1 MFSTYFDRHFWKKF
15 QDRTRDHRLWT
26 MDEQTAFSMVNRPSS
41 MVQNETFSPL
51 SLSNPIEMA
60 VSEQIL
66 VQKAQKGDPEAFEA
80 LVNEHQQYVYNL
92 ALRVVKDENEA
103 LDLAQETFVRAWTAL
118 PNFKGQSQF
127 RTWLY
132 RIVTNLCYNRLP
144 NLRRSLNDLG
154 DDVMEDIPE
163 AHLDTP
169 AEAFEHSE
177 TRQHLQD
184 AIQSL
189 DSNYQ
194 LLITLRYQNEL
205 SYEEIASTLNLPLG
219 TVKTGIFRAKEQLR
233 KSLAQLEESWITA

>member
-1 MFSTYFDRHFWKKF
+1 MSATEAALIQR
-15 QDRTRDHRLWT
+15 
-26 MDEQTAFSMVNRPSS
+26 
-41 MVQNETFSPL
+41 
-51 SLSNPIEMA
+51 
-60 VSEQIL
+60 
-66 VQKAQKGDPEAFEA
+66 AQKGSHDAFAA
-80 LVNEHQQYVYNL
+80 LVDEHQRYVYNL

-103 LDLAQETFVRAWTAL
+103 LDLTQETFVRAWTAL

-154 DDVMEDIPE
+154 DDVMEEIPE
-163 AHLDTP
+163 PNFNTP
-169 AEAFEHSE
+169 AHEFESNE
-177 TRQHLQD
+177 TRRHLYQ
-184 AIQSL
+184 AIENL
-189 DSNYQ
+189 DEHYR

-233 KSLAQLEESWITA
+233 KKLVHLEDSWITA

>member
-1 MFSTYFDRHFWKKF
+1 MSTA
-15 QDRTRDHRLWT
+15 
-26 MDEQTAFSMVNRPSS
+26 E
-41 MVQNETFSPL
+41 
-51 SLSNPIEMA
+51 PILI
-60 VSEQIL
+60 QR
-66 VQKAQKGDPEAFEA
+66 AQKGDSDAFAA
-80 LVNEHQQYVYNL
+80 LVGEHQRYVFNL

-103 LDLAQETFVRAWTAL
+103 LDLTQETFVRAWTAL

-144 NLRRSLNDLG
+144 NLRRSLADLG

-163 AHLDTP
+163 PNFDNP
-169 AEAFEHSE
+169 AREFESNE
-177 TRQHLQD
+177 TRRHLHE
-184 AIQSL
+184 AIQLL

-205 SYEEIASTLNLPLG
+205 SYEEIAATLNLPLG

-233 KSLAQLEESWITA
+233 KSLARLEESWMTA

>member
-1 MFSTYFDRHFWKKF
+1 
-15 QDRTRDHRLWT
+15 
-26 MDEQTAFSMVNRPSS
+26 MD
-41 MVQNETFSPL
+41 
-51 SLSNPIEMA
+51 
-60 VSEQIL
+60 SEPALIQR
-66 VQKAQKGDPEAFEA
+66 AQKGNHEAFAA
-80 LVNEHQQYVYNL
+80 LVDEHQRYVYNL

-103 LDLAQETFVRAWTAL
+103 LDLTQETFVRAWTAL

-154 DDVMEDIPE
+154 DDVMEDIPAIASTFANPVHE
-163 AHLDTP
+163 M
-169 AEAFEHSE
+169 ESNE
-177 TRQHLQD
+177 TRKHLHQ
-184 AIQSL
+184 AVEAL
-189 DSNYQ
+189 EENYR

-233 KSLAQLEESWITA
+233 NSLAQLEESWITA

>member
-1 MFSTYFDRHFWKKF
+1 
-15 QDRTRDHRLWT
+15 
-26 MDEQTAFSMVNRPSS
+26 MD
-41 MVQNETFSPL
+41 
-51 SLSNPIEMA
+51 
-60 VSEQIL
+60 SEPALIQR
-66 VQKAQKGDPEAFEA
+66 AQKGNHEAFAA
-80 LVNEHQQYVYNL
+80 LVDEHQRYVYNL

-103 LDLAQETFVRAWTAL
+103 LDLTQETFVRAWTAL

-154 DDVMEDIPE
+154 DDVMEDIPAIASTFANPVYEME
-163 AHLDTP
+163 AN
-169 AEAFEHSE
+169 E
-177 TRQHLQD
+177 TRKHLHQ
-184 AIQSL
+184 AVETL
-189 DSNYQ
+189 EENYR